1 MIKRRVAVLG
11 STGSI
16 GCQALE
22 VISMHPELFEVSA
35 LTANSN
41 SKKLVK
47 QAKEFNPQ
55 CVVIADE
62 SHYEEV
68 YSALKYLDIKVYTG
82 EESIAEI
89 VKSDKTDIVL
99 TAMVGFSGLKPTI
112 EAIKS
117 RKTIALANKETLVA
131 AGQIITT
138 LADEYNTPIIPVD
151 SEHSAIFQ
159 CLQGHPEDIEKILL
173 TSSGGPFFSKNIEE
187 IANATV
193 EQALKHPKWAMG
205 AKITIDSA
213 SMMNKGFELI
223 EAKWLF
229 KVDPCDIEIVV
240 HPQSIIHSM
249 VQFKDGAVIAQ
260 LSHPDMRL
268 PILYALSYPLR
279 AELNT
284 RRLDFAEIRNLDF
297 FKPDYNKFPCL
308 EIATQAINKG
318 GNIPCAM
325 NAANET
331 AVTHFLNGALPFSAI
346 PKLIENVLSGTKF
359 VANPTLEEIFLT
371 DRIAREQADIEKYKF
386 N

>member
-1 MIKRRVAVLG
+1 
-11 STGSI
+11 
-16 GCQALE
+16 
-22 VISMHPELFEVSA
+22 
-35 LTANSN
+35 
-41 SKKLVK
+41 
-47 QAKEFNPQ
+47 
-55 CVVIADE
+55 
-62 SHYEEV
+62 
-68 YSALKYLDIKVYTG
+68 
-82 EESIAEI
+82 
-89 VKSDKTDIVL
+89 
-99 TAMVGFSGLKPTI
+99 
-112 EAIKS
+112 
-117 RKTIALANKETLVA
+117 
-131 AGQIITT
+131 
-138 LADEYNTPIIPVD
+138 
-151 SEHSAIFQ
+151 
-159 CLQGHPEDIEKILL
+159 
-173 TSSGGPFFSKNIEE
+173 
-187 IANATV
+187 
-193 EQALKHPKWAMG
+193 
-205 AKITIDSA
+205 
-213 SMMNKGFELI
+213 
-223 EAKWLF
+223 LF